1 MPRHIGMYLN
11 VAVNIFVTTAILGD
25 FIGNDWAA
33 FGITILLM
41 ACCIGV
47 AFSPVGT
54 RLLRLQ
60 CNLQEPNEIERSR
73 VDPIFQ
79 HVYQKALNKIPGL
92 PKDII
97 WYIHNDDS
105 INAFAIGLHT
115 IGINIGILNYCQDD
129 EIAAVLAHEFAHIAH
144 RDAFATSLSVQSNYL
159 ALLGKT
165 IAIFVIKIVGAGLA
179 FFFAFVSED
188 DIVESICILMIK
200 LFCWLFNI
208 YISAIFTICLAISYA
223 SCRQQEYDADKFAAE
238 LGFKRPLIHFFGRF
252 PATPAWTFSANI
264 AHMLYGTHPKT
275 EERIQRLEAYQEQ
288 EIT

>member
-11 VAVNIFVTTAILGD
+11 FAVNIFVATAVLGI

-33 FGITILLM
+33 FAITILLM

-47 AFSPVGT
+47 TFSPVGT
-54 RLLRLQ
+54 WLLRLQ
-60 CNLQEPNEIERSR
+60 CDLQEPNEIERSR
-73 VDPIFQ
+73 IDPIFQ
-79 HVYQKALNKIPGL
+79 RVYQKALNKTPGL
-92 PKDII
+92 PQDIL

-115 IGINIGILNYCQDD
+115 IGINVGILNYCQDD

-144 RDAFATSLSVQSNYL
+144 RDALATSLSVQSNHL

-165 IAIFVIKIVGAGLA
+165 IAILGIKIVGAGLA
-179 FFFAFVSED
+179 FLFAFVSED
-188 DIVESICILMIK
+188 DVIGLICNLMTK
-200 LFCWLFNI
+200 LFCWIFNI
-208 YISAIFTICLAISYA
+208 YISVIFTICLAISYA
-223 SCRQQEYDADKFAAE
+223 SCRQQEYDADQYAAE
-238 LGFKRPLIHFFGRF
+238 LGFKEPLIHVFGRF
-252 PATPAWTFSANI
+252 PATPALTFSANI

-275 EERIQRLEAYQEQ
+275 EDRIQRLETYQ